1 MKATLARLY
10 IVLSGLILV
19 VVGVAGFFRHEMFN
33 LTIPPAH
40 NFFHLLSGVIALA
53 AGLGKNPA
61 GPRRFGIVFGTI
73 YTLVALA
80 GFLGLHD
87 LGSIQL
93 GLNLH
98 FNFIHLGVGVL
109 SILAGLFSSK

>member
-33 LTIPPAH
+33 LTFPPAH

-53 AGLGKNPA
+53 AGLGKDPA
-61 GPRRFGIVFGTI
+61 GPPRFGIVFGTI
-73 YTLVALA
+73 YTLVAIV

-87 LGSIQL
+87 LGSLQL
-93 GLNLH
+93 ALNLH

-109 SILAGLFSSK
+109 SILAGLFSSR